1 MILTPL
7 FNLHRDRHSRNFVQS
22 RLQASQFEIAFGR
35 RSLEIRVPDPKKDF
49 HRPPRTALRFVPQ
62 RVGGREE
69 QGRATREVKYPASSP
84 SSFSRSLRQAASC
97 PICVCLRS
105 CLAGQ
110 FIRSC
115 YLGPSTKH
123 SGFSGNI
130 YKVGVGFVRLY
141 LVSAFLVLL

>member
-35 RSLEIRVPDPKKDF
+35 RSLEIRVPDPKKYF

-69 QGRATREVKYPASSP
+69 QGRATREVKYPVKRHSP
-84 SSFSRSLRQAASC
+84 FCCMKLK
-97 PICVCLRS
+97 P
-105 CLAGQ
+105 
-110 FIRSC
+110 F
-115 YLGPSTKH
+115 T
-123 SGFSGNI
+123 
-130 YKVGVGFVRLY
+130 
-141 LVSAFLVLL
+141 